1 MYNIRFS
8 FQEEDFG
15 PAETTLPPRR
25 RLMTELSDPNE
36 NDLKLFQEKL
46 QQKAR
51 PSNLQSE
58 LQRNFNHDDSIL
70 GEVHLGKFQQQ
81 YGFFLYD
88 YN

>member
-1 MYNIRFS
+1 
-8 FQEEDFG
+8 
-15 PAETTLPPRR
+15 
-25 RLMTELSDPNE
+25 MTELSDPNE

-70 GEVHLGKFQQQ
+70 GEVHLGKFQQE
-81 YGFFLYD
+81 YMLPM
-88 YN
+88 

>member
-15 PAETTLPPRR
+15 PAETTLLPARR

-70 GEVHLGKFQQQ
+70 GEVHLGKFQ
-81 YGFFLYD
+81 
-88 YN
+88 

>member
-1 MYNIRFS
+1 MILENPNVFNIRFS

-15 PAETTLPPRR
+15 PAETTLLPTRR

-36 NDLKLFQEKL
+36 NDLRLFQEKL

-70 GEVHLGKFQQQ
+70 GEVHLGKFQ
-81 YGFFLYD
+81 
-88 YN
+88 